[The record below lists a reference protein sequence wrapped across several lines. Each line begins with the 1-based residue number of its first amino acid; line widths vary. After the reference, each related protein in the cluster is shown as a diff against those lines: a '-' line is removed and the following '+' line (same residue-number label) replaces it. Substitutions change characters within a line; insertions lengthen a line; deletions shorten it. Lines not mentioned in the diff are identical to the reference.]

1 MTTEHRRAPRR
12 RVVSVDRVGAWGK
25 FQYLHTLDC
34 GHTESRK
41 RAARTEE
48 ITCVLC
54 LRTDGREEEL
64 RGLFSPQ
71 PTPLSSYDDGPS
83 LVDEE
88 LRVEKI
94 RATLAARF
102 NVPIDAIGLSVE
114 DVAGSLVVRNC
125 VIYLSAADVTRIVTP
140 R

>member
-1 MTTEHRRAPRR
+1 
-12 RVVSVDRVGAWGK
+12 
-25 FQYLHTLDC
+25 
-34 GHTESRK
+34 
-41 RAARTEE
+41 
-48 ITCVLC
+48 

>member
-1 MTTEHRRAPRR
+1 
-12 RVVSVDRVGAWGK
+12 
-25 FQYLHTLDC
+25 
-34 GHTESRK
+34 
-41 RAARTEE
+41 
-48 ITCVLC
+48 
-54 LRTDGREEEL
+54 
-64 RGLFSPQ
+64 
-71 PTPLSSYDDGPS
+71 
-83 LVDEE
+83 
-88 LRVEKI
+88 VEKI